1 MTMEGFLIQ
10 QFGSNIL
17 NNLKTAYVSVLEGLA
32 EKNKTMLNEN
42 LSKKLIPNNFLDV
55 ELINQTSDIKVS
67 THSGFFMIG
76 ERF

>member
-1 MTMEGFLIQ
+1 MTMEGFLVQ

-17 NNLKTAYVSVLEGLA
+17 NNLKTAYVSVLEGLV
-32 EKNKTMLNEN
+32 EKNTTMLNEN